1 MTKIEKIIQDLYTLK
16 SCCKYKD
23 DCGTCN
29 ACSSIYR
36 VERILNLEA
45 EAKRL
50 KDMLKEDDKKK
61 EKQNEKE

>member
-29 ACSSIYR
+29 ACNSIYR
-36 VERILNLEA
+36 IEQILNLEA
-45 EAKRL
+45 EKRRL
-50 KDMLKEDDKKK
+50 ENILKEDDKKK